1 MEEVAWQMKG
11 QAGLAS
17 GALSALT
24 PNIWRERAA
33 KHNTVL
39 LATILPSK
47 VLTFWRA
54 ENLKQNHDLIL
65 FLKRKVSCKIILT
78 VNKQ

>member
-1 MEEVAWQMKG
+1 MEEVAWHMEG
-11 QAGLAS
+11 QGGLEN
-17 GALSALT
+17 GALPAFSL
-24 PNIWRERAA
+24 NIWWERAA

-54 ENLKQNHDLIL
+54 NGLKQNHNLIL
-65 FLKRKVSCKIILT
+65 FLKREVSYK
-78 VNKQ
+78 NYHHQ